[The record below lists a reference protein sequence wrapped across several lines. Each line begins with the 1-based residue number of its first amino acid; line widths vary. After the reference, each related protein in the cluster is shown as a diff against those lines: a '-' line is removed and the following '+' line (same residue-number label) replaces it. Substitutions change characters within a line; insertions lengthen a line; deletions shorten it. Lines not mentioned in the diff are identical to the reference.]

1 MVLLLL
7 QIVNNRQVLSDI
19 HSDGNNLD
27 KFIDQIEENE
37 YKIHRGIANGRY
49 EQQLQSEAEDGGVD
63 EDDFGLTLLKVS
75 IRQLV
80 Y

>member
-19 HSDGNNLD
+19 NSDGNNLD
-27 KFIDQIEENE
+27 QFIDQIAENE

-49 EQQLQSEAEDGGVD
+49 EQQLKSEAEDGGAE
-63 EDDFGLTLLKVS
+63 EDDFGLMLLNVS

-80 Y
+80 D